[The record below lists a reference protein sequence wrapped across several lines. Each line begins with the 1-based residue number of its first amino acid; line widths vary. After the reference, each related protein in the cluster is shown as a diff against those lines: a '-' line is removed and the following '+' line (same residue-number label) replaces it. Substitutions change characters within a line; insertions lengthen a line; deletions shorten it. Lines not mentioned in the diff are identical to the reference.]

1 MADLPSSR
9 LQLYKPPFYSTG
21 VDCFGPFTVKVGRR
35 QEKRWGVLYKCMTTR
50 CVHLDLL
57 EQLDTDAFLLSLRR
71 FIARRGKPM
80 ELLCDNGTNFVGED
94 RELRETFNAMA
105 PKLQEQLAEQRI
117 RFRFNPPSA
126 PHFGGTWEREVKS
139 VKSALRVILRE
150 QSVPEAVLQTLLVE
164 VEGILNSKPLGYISS
179 DVADLDPVTP
189 NLLLMGRRDAS
200 LPQVLYDSNNLLGRR
215 RWRHSQVL
223 ADNFWTAFIRHHL
236 PSLQDRQKWR
246 KDGKELT
253 VGQVVLIV
261 DPQLPRA
268 LWPVGTVSETLP
280 GADGKI
286 RTVRVKVK
294 EKTYTRPVVRLIPLP
309 HLEDNVPDTADKL
322 S

>member
-1 MADLPSSR
+1 M
-9 LQLYKPPFYSTG
+9 
-21 VDCFGPFTVKVGRR
+21 
-35 QEKRWGVLYKCMTTR
+35 
-50 CVHLDLL
+50 
-57 EQLDTDAFLLSLRR
+57 
-71 FIARRGKPM
+71 
-80 ELLCDNGTNFVGED
+80 
-94 RELRETFNAMA
+94 
-105 PKLQEQLAEQRI
+105 
-117 RFRFNPPSA
+117 
-126 PHFGGTWEREVKS
+126 
-139 VKSALRVILRE
+139 
-150 QSVPEAVLQTLLVE
+150 
-164 VEGILNSKPLGYISS
+164 
-179 DVADLDPVTP
+179 
-189 NLLLMGRRDAS
+189 
-200 LPQVLYDSNNLLGRR
+200 
-215 RWRHSQVL
+215 L